1 MFFSGLDLN
10 SKRGIC
16 DPAVLCTVGIA
27 DESRPTCFRTAD
39 AALAVDHVS
48 SLRRQVRR
56 RAQGQELLVPRSVS
70 VHGLR
75 AAHLPRELARHR
87 SVPACPD
94 CEALPHGHPRSG
106 LAQYLGRRQRS
117 ARLAHLCRVRTA
129 SDWNRTPT
137 LCGRVDLKE
146 TVYAL

>member
-56 RAQGQELLVPRSVS
+56 RAQGQELLAKVGKRI
-70 VHGLR
+70 
-75 AAHLPRELARHR
+75 A
-87 SVPACPD
+87 D
-94 CEALPHGHPRSG
+94 
-106 LAQYLGRRQRS
+106 
-117 ARLAHLCRVRTA
+117 
-129 SDWNRTPT
+129 
-137 LCGRVDLKE
+137 GRVWELVQRFLKQDIME
-146 TVYAL
+146 DMKRWTPMSGSPQGAVISPLLANIYLHELDVEMREAGLVMVRYADDVRHITWR